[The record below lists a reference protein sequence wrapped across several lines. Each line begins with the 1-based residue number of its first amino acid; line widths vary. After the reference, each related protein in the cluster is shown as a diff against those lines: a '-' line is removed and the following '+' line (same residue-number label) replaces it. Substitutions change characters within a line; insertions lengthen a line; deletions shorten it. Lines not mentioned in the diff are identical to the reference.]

1 MSELYEVLSW
11 LIYTL
16 AAVMMLAVIVAA
28 ILAGL
33 ALQLIA
39 EFLRELGDSREIR
52 DKDGVLTVSTA
63 FYKTESTVGFPCM
76 RISRESQRD
85 SSVRR
90 TGGH

>member
-11 LIYTL
+11 LMYTV

-39 EFLRELGDSREIR
+39 EFLRELGDGREIR
-52 DKDGVLTVSTA
+52 DKSGV
-63 FYKTESTVGFPCM
+63 
-76 RISRESQRD
+76 
-85 SSVRR
+85 
-90 TGGH
+90 

>member
-11 LIYTL
+11 LIYIV

-39 EFLRELGDSREIR
+39 EFLRELGDGRDIR
-52 DKDGVLTVSTA
+52 DKSGV
-63 FYKTESTVGFPCM
+63 
-76 RISRESQRD
+76 SR
-85 SSVRR
+85 SVRPSTR
-90 TGGH
+90 PS

>member
-33 ALQLIA
+33 ALRLIA
-39 EFLRELGDSREIR
+39 EFLRELGDGREIGDR
-52 DKDGVLTVSTA
+52 SRVSRSVPL
-63 FYKTESTVGFPCM
+63 STRP
-76 RISRESQRD
+76 SRP
-85 SSVRR
+85 
-90 TGGH
+90 